1 MAPFAVV
8 ALDIGISGFGNP
20 ARVVQRSFGLIELPA
35 ADQQVDV
42 TRQTS
47 AGELKIL
54 HDIGRALEHRH
65 GEFDRQRV
73 GQCCQLHTQH
83 LHAMFGI
90 SCRRPQV
97 AEHAIRHLLETFR
110 LRLNAVSKHAQQP
123 GLPGETDRLVP
134 VGKAH
139 AVRRARIPKQPKQ
152 ALQAGIGGSQA
163 NQAASLA
170 AVDSASIARNDST
183 ASSNLLYSR
192 AKAGQESMTSATALN
207 EVSPR
212 TP

>member
-1 MAPFAVV
+1 LQIGKQACRVWLESARHGRDRVVQIDLDRMSGKTHWRQFMAPFAVV

-152 ALQAGIGGSQA
+152 AL
-163 NQAASLA
+163 
-170 AVDSASIARNDST
+170 
-183 ASSNLLYSR
+183 
-192 AKAGQESMTSATALN
+192 
-207 EVSPR
+207 
-212 TP
+212 